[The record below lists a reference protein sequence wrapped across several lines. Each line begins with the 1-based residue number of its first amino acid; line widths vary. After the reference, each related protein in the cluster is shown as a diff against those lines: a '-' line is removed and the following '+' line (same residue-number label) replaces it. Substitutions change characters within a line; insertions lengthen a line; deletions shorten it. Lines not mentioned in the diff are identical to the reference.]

1 MKERIDS
8 IPSREELEP
17 LCLTMTIDQIAER
30 YMASERRVW
39 NWLYK
44 YNLKPILRPK
54 RKPKEIDMDFVVE
67 CLKKGMNI
75 EDIAQ
80 SLHVSTP
87 TLSKRLKTHGI
98 SAMELKKQAQ
108 GTGKTD
114 EPKGFN
120 CKPYGPHACKYWAK
134 GAGCCDYILITG
146 QKRPCPPWN
155 CTVYEKGKR
164 KREYGWSINGERESD
179 N

>member
-1 MKERIDS
+1 MKERTDS

-17 LCLTMTIDQIAER
+17 LCRTMTVDQIAER

-44 YNLKPILRPK
+44 YGLKPILRPK
-54 RKPKEIDMDFVVE
+54 SKPKEIDMDFVVE
-67 CLKKGMNI
+67 CLKKGMYI

-80 SLHVSTP
+80 SLKVSQP
-87 TLSKRLKTHGI
+87 TLSKRMKACGV
-98 SAMELKKQAQ
+98 SATEIRKNMNKQQ
-108 GTGKTD
+108 D
-114 EPKGFN
+114 DQPKGYH
-120 CKPYGPHACKYWAK
+120 CKQFGAHSCKYWAK

-146 QKRPCPPWN
+146 KKRPCPPWN

-164 KREYGWSINGERESD
+164 KRDYGWSINGERESD